1 MIKQYNQVLIVPV
14 LMYLYCMSHRD
25 LVAGNV
31 YFEEDTRAILFDF
44 DEICKRLINFYGED
58 KAVAAVR
65 VFQELANG
73 MTRLRLMLSK
83 RYTRS
88 CKS

>member
-25 LVAGNV
+25 LVAGDV
-31 YFEEDTRAILFDF
+31 YFEEEPRAILFDF

-73 MTRLRLMLSK
+73 YDQIK
-83 RYTRS
+83 IDAIEAIH
-88 CKS
+88 KIV

>member
-1 MIKQYNQVLIVPV
+1 M
-14 LMYLYCMSHRD
+14 
-25 LVAGNV
+25 
-31 YFEEDTRAILFDF
+31 LFDF

-73 MTRLRLMLSK
+73 YDQIK
-83 RYTRS
+83 IDAIEAIH
-88 CKS
+88 KIV